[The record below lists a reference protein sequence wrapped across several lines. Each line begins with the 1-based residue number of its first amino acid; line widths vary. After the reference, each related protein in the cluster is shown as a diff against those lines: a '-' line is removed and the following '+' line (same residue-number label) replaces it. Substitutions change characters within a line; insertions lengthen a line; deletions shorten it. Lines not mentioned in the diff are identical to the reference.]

1 MLNVTIENLG
11 DVTVLHC
18 LGRVVA
24 GAALAALRETAMCH
38 LARQPV
44 VLDFSDVTAI
54 DASGLGTLVFLHT
67 CAYGIGS
74 ELRLVGLKPHVRMIF
89 EITSLLY
96 VFDISSEIDT
106 AFGEPCETC

>member
-1 MLNVTIENLG
+1 MLSVTVENLG
-11 DVTVLHC
+11 DATVLHC
-18 LGRVVA
+18 VGRVVA
-24 GAALAALRETAMCH
+24 GTALDALRETAMCN

-44 VLDFSDVTAI
+44 VLDFCDVTAI

-74 ELRLVGLKPHVRMIF
+74 ELTLVGLKPHVRMIF

-96 VFDISSEIDT
+96 VFDISSWIDT
-106 AFGEPCETC
+106 AFGEPCGTC

>member
-1 MLNVTIENLG
+1 MLNVTIENVG
-11 DVTVLHC
+11 YTAVLHC
-18 LGRVVA
+18 VGRVVA
-24 GAALAALRETAMCH
+24 GTEVMALRETAMCH
-38 LARQPV
+38 LASQPV
-44 VLDFSDVTAI
+44 VLDFSEVSTI

-74 ELRLVGLKPHVRMIF
+74 ELRLVGLKPHVRKVF

-96 VFDISSEIDT
+96 VFDIFSEIDT